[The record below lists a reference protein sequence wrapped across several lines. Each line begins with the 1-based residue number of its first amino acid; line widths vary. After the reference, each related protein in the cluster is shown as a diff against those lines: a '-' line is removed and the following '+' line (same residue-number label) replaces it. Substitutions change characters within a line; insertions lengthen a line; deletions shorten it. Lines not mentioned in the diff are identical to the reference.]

1 MKEVNNSSFKGS
13 NILNNKKNIRRFFI
27 LDGCYSYPWD
37 EFFIRTSWDVSSC
50 KPTHLFS
57 DAPRRCIRRT
67 TTDCRPYRPSHVGC
81 RFGRSRSSGLVGR
94 LLRLRLSNRE
104 PVLKDR
110 RNPDWCRY
118 RYICR
123 LKRIQ
128 FSLRGRLKLLRLSDD
143 LCLSVCLRHRSVRPS
158 FFRTVFLEDFGFN
171 QFVEARLNL
180 QLAYY

>member
-1 MKEVNNSSFKGS
+1 V
-13 NILNNKKNIRRFFI
+13 R
-27 LDGCYSYPWD
+27 SY
-37 EFFIRTSWDVSSC
+37 

-67 TTDCRPYRPSHVGC
+67 TTDCRPYRSSHAGC
-81 RFGRSRSSGLVGR
+81 RFCRSGSSGLVGR

-123 LKRIQ
+123 PVGFLAVNGCRPKRIRLP
-128 FSLRGRLKLLRLSDD
+128 LRG
-143 LCLSVCLRHRSVRPS
+143 CLRSRSACVPR
-158 FFRTVFLEDFGFN
+158 RLYVGIGGFIRATAC
-171 QFVEARLNL
+171 FEI
-180 QLAYY
+180 YF